1 MSKLYETTSL
11 IITTN
16 LEFGEWGK
24 VFGDA
29 KMTTVLLD
37 RVTHHCLI
45 IETKNDSYQFE
56 QSQKKTLK

>member
-1 MSKLYETTSL
+1 V

-16 LEFGEWGK
+16 LEFGEWIS

-29 KMTTVLLD
+29 KMITALLD

-45 IETKNDSYQFE
+45 IETGNNSYWF
-56 QSQKKTLK
+56 SHSRNKKKPGTKDPA